1 MTSTRRFVLHVR
13 QRAAVQTDRETLHPF
28 ALSPARDRPP
38 PIAPYQRCSE
48 FGIRDCSFNA
58 IRIKRRVVKSNLQLN
73 YVEERGAKTFA
84 THISPVSYRRQTGL
98 SASRLVRSCATIC
111 AGLQIG

>member
-28 ALSPARDRPP
+28 ALSPARDRPL

-48 FGIRDCSFNA
+48 FGIRDRSFNG
-58 IRIKRRVVKSNLQLN
+58 IKIKRPVGEVEFATGD
-73 YVEERGAKTFA
+73 VEERGAKSFA
-84 THISPVSYRRQTGL
+84 THISLKCYRRQTGL
-98 SASRLVRSCATIC
+98 SASRSGRS
-111 AGLQIG
+111 